1 MISVANAPISYG
13 AFELTVG
20 IYPNVPD
27 GEGVLDRVRDAGY
40 VGIDLGPVGYL
51 GLGDTLASNLESR
64 GLGLT
69 GGYLELPFHDSDNMP
84 KSLEELSELIEAFEA
99 AAPVNERLGLP
110 PARPTIA
117 VMSQP
122 HRRAMPGRAV
132 NERELGYTDQQWETF
147 AVNAERAAG
156 LCRDRGFEPVF
167 HNETGTNVEAP
178 WEIEKVM
185 ELTSFDV
192 CLDTGHLIACGGDP
206 VASLLKWRDR
216 VTHIHV
222 KSAARAKMQELID
235 RGGDVEDIWADFEQA
250 FDHISRVAPAPAPT
264 KQSSWLAPFAA
275 PGRRR
280 ASASARTSDFSLS
293 PSGKTRRA
301 ISSARVA

>member
-27 GEGVLDRVRDAGY
+27 GEGVLDRVREAGY
-40 VGIDLGPVGYL
+40 AGIDLGPVGYL
-51 GLGDTLASNLESR
+51 GLGDQLAENLESR

-69 GGYLELPFHDSDNMP
+69 GGYLELPFHDNDGMP
-84 KSLEELSELIEAFEA
+84 KALDELSDLIGAFDA
-99 AAPVNERLGLP
+99 AAPVNARLGLP
-110 PARPTIA
+110 AARPTIA

-132 NERELGYTDQQWETF
+132 NDRELGYTEQQWETF
-147 AVNAERAAG
+147 AINAERAAQ

-178 WEIEKVM
+178 WEIEKVI

-222 KSAARAKMQELID
+222 KSAQRSKMQELID
-235 RGGDVEDIWADFEQA
+235 RGGDVEDIWAQRVFSRLGEGDLDLPALAAAMNEVGYEGWIVVEQDI
-250 FDHISRVAPAPAPT
+250 FPDDDSLPT
-264 KQSSWLAPFAA
+264 AEADQRHNRQVLADLGF
-275 PGRRR
+275 
-280 ASASARTSDFSLS
+280 
-293 PSGKTRRA
+293 
-301 ISSARVA
+301 